1 LTRSLPLRGD
11 EEEAMIVRQVVATAW
26 ALVLGLAGGWLMLTP
41 WAVGF
46 QSGGGGWT
54 DATKSEFGTGAFLVL
69 LAMVALWI
77 AVVDVVAGLRE
88 LGVIRPRPKPEPPQ
102 PEPVRPATAGS
113 SDLDM
118 DSLLGVLARVL
129 ADELSRR
136 GDREDGESRLP
147 SREAPS
153 WRNQT

>member
-1 LTRSLPLRGD
+1 
-11 EEEAMIVRQVVATAW
+11 MIVRQIVATAW
-26 ALVLGLAGGWLMLTP
+26 ALMLGLAGGWLMLTP

-46 QSGGGGWT
+46 QSAGGLWT

-69 LAMVALWI
+69 LAVVALWI
-77 AVVDVVAGLRE
+77 AIVDVVAGLRE
-88 LGVIRPRPKPEPPQ
+88 LGAIRPRPQ
-102 PEPVRPATAGS
+102 PEPVRPAAGS

-136 GDREDGESRLP
+136 GDRVDRESRLP

>member
-1 LTRSLPLRGD
+1 
-11 EEEAMIVRQVVATAW
+11 MIVRQIVATAW

-69 LAMVALWI
+69 LAVVALWI
-77 AVVDVVAGLRE
+77 AIVDVVAGLRE
-88 LGVIRPRPKPEPPQ
+88 LGAIRPRPQPEPPRAQ
-102 PEPVRPATAGS
+102 PEPVRPAAGS

-118 DSLLGVLARVL
+118 DSLLGVLAGVL

-136 GDREDGESRLP
+136 GDRVDRESRLP